1 MKVYLSGRMSDGPVL
16 RDVARRLRAEGV
28 TITSSWLRQR
38 AATPDSTSACA
49 RIGLRDLSD
58 VKAADVVVAL
68 MDRPAHNGGREG
80 EIGAALAW
88 GKKLFVVKNVCQRN
102 VFTALATQHF
112 TEWESVI
119 AALTGERT
127 DARRRTTAAR

>member
-1 MKVYLSGRMSDGPVL
+1 MSDGPVL
-16 RDVARRLRAEGV
+16 REVAKRLRKVNVEV
-28 TITSSWLRQR
+28 TSSWLRQKGP
-38 AATPDSTSACA
+38 TPDSTTACA
-49 RIGLRDLSD
+49 RIGLRDLAD

-88 GKKLFVVKNVCQRN
+88 NKKLFIVKSVCQRN

-112 TEWESVI
+112 TDWESVI